1 MISDGLKSVVTKFGW
16 VLHWF
21 ALLEKFHKQFESWF
35 SRDSSL
41 LVFDVFGSK
50 EGIRLMEDSSED

>member
-1 MISDGLKSVVTKFGW
+1 VISDGLKSNVTKFGW
-16 VLHWF
+16 FLHWF
-21 ALLEKFHKQFESWF
+21 SFLEKFHKQFESWF

-50 EGIRLMEDSSED
+50 EGIRLMEDFSKD